1 MTEEFEKNKDSFHL
15 YMDHP
20 RPSKS
25 VDGPKS
31 KNNEFYPFVRSPK
44 NTREE
49 ARVEKGVE

>member
-1 MTEEFEKNKDSFHL
+1 MAEELDKNKDAFHL

-25 VDGPKS
+25 VDGAKS
-31 KNNEFYPFVRSPK
+31 KNNEFYPSARSPK

-49 ARVEKGVE
+49 AALR